1 IYDWFGISY
10 DNFSR
15 TTNPMHHE
23 TVRDFFKVIHDRG
36 FIEKGTMNVFYSP
49 EENMFLPDRYVAGEC
64 PKCGYAEANGDQCE
78 KCTSVLDPLQ
88 LKNPRSTLSGG
99 KLETKAIEHLF
110 LSLDKLS
117 PQLKKWIESQ
127 RLWRQQVKNL
137 ALSWINEGLKPR
149 CITRDL
155 KHGIKVPLKGFD
167 NKVFYV
173 WFDAP
178 IGYISFT
185 KEARTDWEI
194 FWKEK
199 NTEIYNFLGKD
210 NIPFHTI
217 FWPGMIIAHGDFN
230 LPRNVIGLQY
240 LNYEGQKFSKS
251 KRVGVFC
258 ERLPTLGLESD
269 IWRHYLIYLI
279 PETSDLEFRW
289 KDFQERVNSD
299 LIGNY
304 GNYANRVL
312 DFIHFR
318 LGGTVTRPQKNRL
331 TQRDE
336 ELFKK
341 IGQKKERIEQL
352 LERAELRKAYFEIL
366 ELSSEGNKYINDT
379 KPWIVIKNDAGR
391 ANDIFYN
398 CAVLL
403 KSLAVLFAPY
413 LPTTSQKLWAQLNLN
428 GSPLSPTAWCEIGQD
443 LGKEQ
448 QVRKPE
454 ILFRK
459 LMDDQI
465 KMYKEVASR
474 GTDLKSYFAP

>member
-1 IYDWFGISY
+1 
-10 DNFSR
+10 
-15 TTNPMHHE
+15 M
-23 TVRDFFKVIHDRG
+23 
-36 FIEKGTMNVFYSP
+36 
-49 EENMFLPDRYVAGEC
+49 
-64 PKCGYAEANGDQCE
+64 
-78 KCTSVLDPLQ
+78 
-88 LKNPRSTLSGG
+88 
-99 KLETKAIEHLF
+99 
-110 LSLDKLS
+110 
-117 PQLKKWIESQ
+117 
-127 RLWRQQVKNL
+127 
-137 ALSWINEGLKPR
+137 
-149 CITRDL
+149 
-155 KHGIKVPLKGFD
+155 
-167 NKVFYV
+167 
-173 WFDAP
+173 
-178 IGYISFT
+178 
-185 KEARTDWEI
+185 
-194 FWKEK
+194 
-199 NTEIYNFLGKD
+199 
-210 NIPFHTI
+210 
-217 FWPGMIIAHGDFN
+217 
-230 LPRNVIGLQY
+230 
-240 LNYEGQKFSKS
+240 
-251 KRVGVFC
+251 
-258 ERLPTLGLESD
+258 
-269 IWRHYLIYLI
+269 
-279 PETSDLEFRW
+279 
-289 KDFQERVNSD
+289 
-299 LIGNY
+299 IGNY